1 MTNQTQTQ
9 PSDND
14 IIEIAHMIDKIFV
27 DVGEKYRVN
36 GIQMASIMLGRL
48 MIFTKHVGVWPTFSQ
63 LMQEVGKMQ
72 EPEPLVKTEDLQNEK
87 Q

>member
-1 MTNQTQTQ
+1 MTNQTQPQ

-27 DVGEKYRVN
+27 DVGEKYSVN

-72 EPEPLVKTEDLQNEK
+72 EPEPLVKTEDLQN
-87 Q
+87 